1 MKSHEHTTSPDPIRT
16 THSSPPTPLTF
27 FFDLAEIWDLNTDQQ
42 MKLLGSPAR
51 STYFRWRKD
60 GGEVSTDVLE
70 RISHLGSI
78 YKALMILL
86 DTPDAAV
93 NWLRKPNRY
102 FDGASA
108 LDILLSGTLTDII
121 KVRHYVDAQ
130 RGG

>member
-1 MKSHEHTTSPDPIRT
+1 MKTHEHTTSRDHPRT
-16 THSSPPTPLTF
+16 THSNPPNPLTF

-86 DTPDAAV
+86 DTPESAV
-93 NWLRKPNRY
+93 KWLRKPNRY
-102 FDGASA
+102 FDGATA
-108 LDILLSGTLTDII
+108 LDILLNGTLTDII